1 MSADALLLNYFPDT
15 RHPPRGNFGVNGVH
29 FKWIM
34 DQSQSVSVMVSGLE
48 ALSTF
53 SQAMAVFHC
62 GAIINPPFQLLSK
75 LRETIDYIIF
85 CPNFKIKA
93 FTAHAR
99 GSGFQDT

>member
-62 GAIINPPFQLLSK
+62 GAIINPPFQLCKIEGNNKLDHILSK
-75 LRETIDYIIF
+75 
-85 CPNFKIKA
+85 FKKKKA
-93 FTAHAR
+93 FAAHAR